1 MLINELQ
8 EASGCSYAEAVLSM
22 SLEDKDLHW

>member
-1 MLINELQ
+1 MLIDELQ

-22 SLEDKDLHW
+22 SLEEEDLHW

>member
-1 MLINELQ
+1 MLIDELQ

-22 SLEDKDLHW
+22 SLEEDLHW